1 MDQWV
6 HFRGRQI
13 SRQSAAVVTGMKTR
27 SSFSFGSRAILSAA
41 AIGCLVMPALPLH
54 AADALADFVK
64 LTQLKDKKNPAALAK
79 GCEDFLAS
87 HSGTAADAAV
97 RSMLARAFADQ
108 KLYDKAIPAY
118 TAVIDNSGDLAVI
131 TDAVMQRGEAYRNSE
146 RYRECIPD
154 FQRAAD
160 SYREARNSEAAHA
173 LFHIVQAHHFLKEK
187 EKAEAVLIQ
196 LKKEFPTASHTQNAI
211 KLLDP
216 AAAAKLGASR
226 AGAEGQPKPG
236 EKAPD
241 IEFTKLAA
249 GGGKARLSDFKG
261 KVVVL
266 DFWASWCG
274 PCQKPMEKMQTYRD
288 LHPAWGGKVE
298 LIALSIDNTA
308 EAASKHLDTKG
319 WNRTTNMW
327 AGDGGFK
334 AAAPTAY
341 GIRGIPAVFVIDA
354 EGKVAASGH
363 PASLDIGQ
371 TVDGLLEKR

>member
-1 MDQWV
+1 
-6 HFRGRQI
+6 
-13 SRQSAAVVTGMKTR
+13 MK
-27 SSFSFGSRAILSAA
+27 SFFPLLAA
-41 AIGCLVMPALPLH
+41 AKARPVFAAAFVMAVSSPALH

-64 LTQLKDKKNPAALAK
+64 LAQLKEKKNPSALAK
-79 GCEDFLAS
+79 ACEQFLADHPGS
-87 HSGTAADAAV
+87 SADDMV
-97 RSMLARAFADQ
+97 RWMLARAFADQ
-108 KLYDKAIPAY
+108 KLHDKAIPVFSAL
-118 TAVIDNSGDLAVI
+118 IDKSGDPALI
-131 TDAVMQRGEAYRNSE
+131 TDAVMQRGESYRNTE
-146 RYRECIPD
+146 RYRECVPD

-160 SYREARNSEAAHA
+160 AYREARNSEAAHA
-173 LFHIVQAHHFLKEK
+173 LFHIAQAHHFLKEK
-187 EKAEAVLIQ
+187 DKAEAVLTQ
-196 LKKEFPTASHTQNAI
+196 LKKEFPTASYTQNAV

-226 AGAEGQPKPG
+226 AEAEGQPKTG

-241 IEFTKLAA
+241 IEFTKLTA
-249 GGGKARLSDFKG
+249 GGGKQRLADFKG

-274 PCQKPMEKMQTYRD
+274 PCQKPMEKMQTYRE

-308 EAASKHLDTKG
+308 EAARKHLDTKG

-327 AGDGGFK
+327 AGEGGFK

-341 GIRGIPAVFVIDA
+341 GIRGIPAVFIIDA
-354 EGKVAASGH
+354 EGKIAASGH

-371 TVDGLLEKR
+371 AVDGLLEKK